1 MKNKILSSVFIVIVI
16 LMIGLIACNNDSKT
30 ADKQSA
36 SDTVAKENP
45 AQGTGAANAAGN
57 SNAAN
62 VGTDTAAVGTNPNLG
77 KDTAPKK

>member
-30 ADKQSA
+30 EDKQST

-77 KDTAPKK
+77 KDSVPKK